1 MLIFCPTFYHMSM
14 CLWHSWLR
22 REKLVQVR
30 EVEGQARHNF
40 ESSSFSLPRCFH
52 LLQCQEIGSSD
63 RGNTQHKLARY
74 VLALYLNLKTCKSSG
89 QTEVCPSSVV
99 EMQQIHHLGR
109 NIWFDEL
116 FTYKKHIL
124 TVLQCCRHRCPN
136 LSAGKLVLLSTNCTP
151 SVNNSV
157 FCSRRQLESCLIL
170 SHRPWRRLCVECS
183 M

>member
-89 QTEVCPSSVV
+89 HTEVCPSSVV

-109 NIWFDEL
+109 IILKFQETYLDSLAVLPTPLPKLIGWQTGAIEYEL
-116 FTYKKHIL
+116 YTE
-124 TVLQCCRHRCPN
+124 R
-136 LSAGKLVLLSTNCTP
+136 
-151 SVNNSV
+151 
-157 FCSRRQLESCLIL
+157 
-170 SHRPWRRLCVECS
+170 
-183 M
+183 